1 MKKLLSIIL
10 AFIMLMPICALT
22 SSAAGSTITSLSFNV
37 YNNASDSVDSIKWS
51 NINGA
56 YFMFLPSN
64 TNLNSVTVHYT
75 GKNDVYV
82 GSTKIV
88 SGEPTSAFAGGAGS
102 YTLSCGGQS
111 YKLNI
116 LCGANISAMYISTES
131 GSLDYI
137 HANKENKEPGKI
149 AVYDQSGK
157 QVINTALK
165 QIKGRGNAT
174 WGYPKK
180 PYNIKF
186 DKKTSVL
193 GMAKAKK
200 WTLLAGYA
208 YDNSLMKNTSIFN
221 IAQAIGLPETS
232 EYRYVDLYIN
242 GNYVGVYTLCESVEI
257 ADNRIETTDLDKAN
271 EDANVGVDIESLP
284 LNGIR
289 SGYVTGSEKWVDI
302 PVNPENITGG
312 YLLEVDYL
320 NRYHN
325 EISGFISNV
334 GMPIVLKSPEYASK
348 AEVDYISTLWNDA
361 EEALYSSDGYNSK
374 GMHYTEYFD
383 FDSLVKV
390 YLIQELSKNVDTG
403 ITSCYFYK
411 KADDNKFYAG
421 PVWDFDHALGYR
433 TNISGGLTVYEPD
446 TWYANQLRRNSID
459 KDTNPFLTVF
469 AQCYSFA
476 EFRSAVSEKWQNTF
490 SPLLNQEKRNEFESL
505 AQNLTPSAVMNHIR
519 WNTYKSTNVNVVTG
533 KYHEETNNLVN
544 FLFNRKQFLNKGFA
558 ANGATVQYD
567 INGGTGGLTYNTKI
581 YSVGE
586 RATASSCGFNRTGYT
601 FVGWNT
607 KADGSGTTVK
617 PGQTF
622 TIDEN
627 YTVLYAQWEKNTHGG
642 SDSGC
647 DHICHSSNSF
657 LNFFWKIERFF
668 LKLFGTQKTCKCGV
682 QHY

>member
-10 AFIMLMPICALT
+10 AFIMLLPICALT
-22 SSAAGSTITSLSFNV
+22 SSAAESTITSLSFNV
-37 YNNASDSVDSIKWS
+37 YNNTSDSVDSIKWR
-51 NINGA
+51 NINGT

-75 GKNDVYV
+75 GRNDIYA

-102 YTLSCGGQS
+102 YTLTCGGQS
-111 YKLNI
+111 YNLNI

-137 HANKENKEPGKI
+137 HANKENKEPGNI

-174 WGYPKK
+174 WTYAKK

-200 WTLLAGYA
+200 WTLLAGCVF
-208 YDNSLMKNTSIFN
+208 DNALMKNTSIFN

-242 GNYVGVYTLCESVEI
+242 GNYMGVYTLCESVEI

-271 EDANVGVDIESLP
+271 EDANAGVDIESLP
-284 LNGIR
+284 LSGTR
-289 SGYVTGSEKWVDI
+289 SGYNTGSKKWVDI

-320 NRYHN
+320 YRYHS

-348 AEVDYISTLWNDA
+348 AEVDYISSLWNDA

-374 GMHYTEYFD
+374 GIHFTDYFD
-383 FDSLVKV
+383 FDALVKV
-390 YLIQELSKNVDTG
+390 YLIQELSKNVDSG

-411 KADDNKFYAG
+411 KANDNKFYAG
-421 PVWDFDHALGYR
+421 PVWDFDHALGYG
-433 TNISGGLTVYEPD
+433 TNVSGGLTVYEPD

-459 KDTNPFLTVF
+459 KDTNPFLTIF
-469 AQCYSFA
+469 AQCYTFS
-476 EFRSAVSEKWQNTF
+476 EFRNAVSEKWQNTF
-490 SPLLNQEKRNEFESL
+490 TPLLNQEKRNEFESL

-519 WNTYKSTNVNVVTG
+519 WNTYNSTNVNTVTG

-544 FLFNRKQFLNKGFA
+544 FLFTRKQYLNKGFA
-558 ANGATVQYD
+558 ANGATVQYN
-567 INGGTGGLTYNTKI
+567 INGGTGGLTYNAKI

-586 RATASSCGFNRTGYT
+586 TATASSCGFSKNGYI

-607 KADGSGTTVK
+607 EADGNGKTVM

-622 TIDEN
+622 VVDEN
-627 YTVLYAQWEKNTHGG
+627 YTVLYAQWEKNAHGN
-642 SDSGC
+642 SDGC